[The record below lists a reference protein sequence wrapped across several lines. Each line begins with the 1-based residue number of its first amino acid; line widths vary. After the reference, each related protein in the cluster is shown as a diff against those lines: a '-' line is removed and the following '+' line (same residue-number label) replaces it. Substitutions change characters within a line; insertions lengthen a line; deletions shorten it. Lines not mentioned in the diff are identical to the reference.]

1 MDRIE
6 QVRTAMSL
14 WDSVKVLSAKA
25 SAAALVAGHKTKL
38 RTDLLLADRELN
50 LRKYRFGIELYDHVA
65 PMASQ
70 VSFWQDGD
78 EDMLTS
84 TIRPALLETQREI
97 AALEI
102 RRGKQK
108 ERINQAEVTRQA
120 AFPKKAENFGEKVLN
135 AGLAAGYAGNAAK
148 LQAELAMI
156 ETQIKGHK
164 EEFGVKMYAVFAD
177 LEDNRGWLP
186 TDRHIRAMY
195 DQTRRDLE
203 QIELKRTS
211 TEMELKGEV
220 APASN
225 NVSVNTTP
233 SVTTTGRYGA
243 SVGVSAATGTSI
255 GANQSR
261 FSPPA
266 VPTTSYGANNGRFS
280 PPAVPT
286 SSYGANNGSFSAP
299 VPNPSYGTNHGSFAP
314 PAPTPSYGVNN
325 GMFASP
331 AQIPNYGA
339 SNSFAA
345 TAQVYGSS
353 SSAGFTPSHNFGST
367 PGTQA
372 SYGAP
377 MPTFASPTPAYGVPS
392 TGYAAPRAVPSASQ
406 PYDPFSLLSSPVP
419 VTRPVRP
426 PAPPGSDLLDFNYN
440 D

>member
-6 QVRTAMSL
+6 QARTAMSL
-14 WDSVKVLSAKA
+14 WDSVKTLSAKA

-78 EDMLTS
+78 DDMLTS

-108 ERINQAEVTRQA
+108 ERINQAEITRQA

-135 AGLAAGYAGNAAK
+135 AGLAAGYAGNSAK

-156 ETQIKGHK
+156 ETQIKGYK
-164 EEFGVKMYAVFAD
+164 EEFGVKMYAIFAD

-203 QIELKRTS
+203 QIELKRAS
-211 TEMELKGEV
+211 KEMELKGEV

-225 NVSVNTTP
+225 SVSVNTTP

-243 SVGVSAATGTSI
+243 SVGVSAVTSTAF
-255 GANQSR
+255 GADQSS

-266 VPTTSYGANNGRFS
+266 VASSGYGANNGNFS
-280 PPAVPT
+280 PPAVT
-286 SSYGANNGSFSAP
+286 TFSYGANNGSLTQPAP
-299 VPNPSYGTNHGSFAP
+299 APSYGG
-314 PAPTPSYGVNN
+314 NN

-331 AQIPNYGA
+331 APNPGYGA
-339 SNSFAA
+339 SNNSFAH
-345 TAQVYGSS
+345 AQVYGSS
-353 SSAGFTPSHNFGST
+353 SGAGLARSHNYGST

-372 SYGAP
+372 SYA
-377 MPTFASPTPAYGVPS
+377 MPTPVFASPVPSYGVAS
-392 TGYAAPRAVPSASQ
+392 TGYAAPRPVPSSSQ
-406 PYDPFSLLSSPVP
+406 PYDPFSLMSSPAP
-419 VTRPVRP
+419 VTRPMRP